1 MEKVLVTGATGY
13 IGLHCIHQL
22 LNQGYAVNGS
32 VRSPERKDEIFEALK
47 DHNTPTENLSIFTFD
62 LNDDEGWDQGM
73 DGCDYLL
80 HVASPIALENH
91 NEDFFVKP
99 AVAGVKRAMKFAKKH
114 NVKKVVLTSSVAAIF
129 ETIESK
135 SYYDESDWSD
145 PDSPA
150 ISHYAKSKTLAEKT
164 AWEFVENE
172 KHPFE
177 LTVINPALVI
187 GPSLSGDL
195 GESNKAIVM
204 VATGKMPVAVPLQF
218 GYVDV
223 RDVATAHILAMQNPA
238 SSHYAKSKTL
248 AEKTAWEF
256 VENENHPFELTVIN
270 PALVI
275 GPSLSGDL
283 GESNKAIVMVAT
295 GKMPVAVPLQF
306 GYVDVRDVATA
317 HILAMQNPA
326 SNGERFALAEKDLWY
341 KDVAKVLKSNGFDK
355 APTFAVP
362 VWLAKILANFS
373 KELKITLPYLGRLRS
388 VKNTSKAKDIL
399 GWNPRPAEESIVE
412 IAQQIKDM
420 GLIK

>member
-47 DHNTPTENLSIFTFD
+47 NHNTSTENLNLYTFD

-73 DGCDYLL
+73 EGCDYLL

-91 NEDFFVKP
+91 DEDFFVKP

-129 ETIESK
+129 ETMETK
-135 SYYDESDWSD
+135 SYYDETDWSD
-145 PDSPA
+145 PDNPA
-150 ISHYAKSKTLAEKT
+150 ISHYSKSKTLAERA
-164 AWEFVENE
+164 AWDYVEKEN
-172 KHPFE
+172 HPFE
-177 LTVINPALVI
+177 LAVINPALVI

-223 RDVATAHILAMQNPA
+223 RDVAA
-238 SSHYAKSKTL
+238 
-248 AEKTAWEF
+248 
-256 VENENHPFELTVIN
+256 
-270 PALVI
+270 
-275 GPSLSGDL
+275 
-283 GESNKAIVMVAT
+283 
-295 GKMPVAVPLQF
+295 
-306 GYVDVRDVATA
+306 A

-341 KDVAKVLKSNGFDK
+341 KDVAKVLKDNGFDK

-373 KELKITLPYLGRLRS
+373 KELKLTLPYLGRLRS

-399 GWNPRPAEESIVE
+399 GWKPRPAEESIVE
-412 IAQQIKDM
+412 IAQQIEDM

>member
-47 DHNTPTENLSIFTFD
+47 NHNTSTENLNIFTFD
-62 LNDDEGWDQGM
+62 LNDDQGWDQGM
-73 DGCDYLL
+73 EGCDYLL

-91 NEDFFVKP
+91 DEDFFVKP

-129 ETIESK
+129 ETMETK
-135 SYYDESDWSD
+135 SFYDETDWSD
-145 PDSPA
+145 PENPA
-150 ISHYAKSKTLAEKT
+150 ISHYSKSKTLAEKA
-164 AWEFVENE
+164 AWEFVETENY
-172 KHPFE
+172 PFE
-177 LTVINPALVI
+177 LAVINPALVI

-223 RDVATAHILAMQNPA
+223 RDVAA
-238 SSHYAKSKTL
+238 
-248 AEKTAWEF
+248 
-256 VENENHPFELTVIN
+256 
-270 PALVI
+270 
-275 GPSLSGDL
+275 
-283 GESNKAIVMVAT
+283 
-295 GKMPVAVPLQF
+295 
-306 GYVDVRDVATA
+306 A

-373 KELKITLPYLGRLRS
+373 KELKLTLPYLGRVRS

-399 GWNPRPAEESIVE
+399 GWKPRPAEESIIE
-412 IAQQIKDM
+412 IAQQIQDM

>member
-238 SSHYAKSKTL
+238 S
-248 AEKTAWEF
+248 
-256 VENENHPFELTVIN
+256 
-270 PALVI
+270 
-275 GPSLSGDL
+275 
-283 GESNKAIVMVAT
+283 
-295 GKMPVAVPLQF
+295 
-306 GYVDVRDVATA
+306 
-317 HILAMQNPA
+317 
-326 SNGERFALAEKDLWY
+326 NGERFALAEKDLWY

-399 GWNPRPAEESIVE
+399 GWNPRPAEESIIE
-412 IAQQIKDM
+412 IAQQIQDM

>member
-32 VRSPERKDEIFEALK
+32 VRSPERKNEIFEALK
-47 DHNTPTENLSIFTFD
+47 NHNTSTENLNIYTFD

-73 DGCDYLL
+73 EGCDYLL

-91 NEDFFVKP
+91 DEDFFVKP

-114 NVKKVVLTSSVAAIF
+114 NVKKVVLTSSVAAIY
-129 ETIESK
+129 ETMESK
-135 SYYDESDWSD
+135 SYYDETDWSD
-145 PDSPA
+145 PENPA
-150 ISHYAKSKTLAEKT
+150 ISHYSKSKTLAEKA
-164 AWEFVENE
+164 AWDYVETENY
-172 KHPFE
+172 PFE
-177 LTVINPALVI
+177 LAVINPALVI

-195 GESNKAIVM
+195 GESNKAIMM

-223 RDVATAHILAMQNPA
+223 RDVAA
-238 SSHYAKSKTL
+238 
-248 AEKTAWEF
+248 
-256 VENENHPFELTVIN
+256 
-270 PALVI
+270 
-275 GPSLSGDL
+275 
-283 GESNKAIVMVAT
+283 
-295 GKMPVAVPLQF
+295 
-306 GYVDVRDVATA
+306 A

-341 KDVAKVLKSNGFDK
+341 KDVAQVLRSNGFDK

-362 VWLAKILANFS
+362 VWLAKILSIFS
-373 KELKITLPYLGRLRS
+373 KELKLTIPYLGRLRS

-399 GWNPRPAEESIVE
+399 GWNPRPAEESIIE
-412 IAQQIKDM
+412 IAQQIQDM

>member
-32 VRSPERKDEIFEALK
+32 VRSPERKDEILEALK
-47 DHNTPTENLSIFTFD
+47 NHNTSTEHLNLFTFD

-73 DGCDYLL
+73 EGCDYLL

-91 NEDFFVKP
+91 DEDFFVKP

-129 ETIESK
+129 ETMESK
-135 SYYDESDWSD
+135 SYYDETDWSD
-145 PDSPA
+145 PDNPA
-150 ISHYAKSKTLAEKT
+150 ISHYSKSKTLAERA
-164 AWEFVENE
+164 AWDYVEKEN
-172 KHPFE
+172 HPFE
-177 LTVINPALVI
+177 LAVINPALVI

-223 RDVATAHILAMQNPA
+223 RDVAA
-238 SSHYAKSKTL
+238 
-248 AEKTAWEF
+248 
-256 VENENHPFELTVIN
+256 
-270 PALVI
+270 
-275 GPSLSGDL
+275 
-283 GESNKAIVMVAT
+283 
-295 GKMPVAVPLQF
+295 
-306 GYVDVRDVATA
+306 A

-341 KDVAKVLKSNGFDK
+341 KDVAKVLKDNGFDK

-373 KELKITLPYLGRLRS
+373 KELKLTLPYLGRLRS

-399 GWNPRPAEESIVE
+399 GWKPRPAEESIVE
-412 IAQQIKDM
+412 IAQQIEDM

>member
-195 GESNKAIVM
+195 GESN
-204 VATGKMPVAVPLQF
+204 
-218 GYVDV
+218 
-223 RDVATAHILAMQNPA
+223 N
-238 SSHYAKSKTL
+238 
-248 AEKTAWEF
+248 
-256 VENENHPFELTVIN
+256 
-270 PALVI
+270 
-275 GPSLSGDL
+275 
-283 GESNKAIVMVAT
+283 AIVMVAT

>member
-32 VRSPERKDEIFEALK
+32 VRSPERKDEIFQALQN
-47 DHNTPTENLSIFTFD
+47 HNTSTENLKIFTFD
-62 LNDDEGWDQGM
+62 LNSDEGWDEGM
-73 DGCDYLL
+73 EGCDYLL

-91 NEDFFVKP
+91 DEDFFVKP
-99 AVAGVKRAMKFAKKH
+99 AVAGVNRAMKFAKKH
-114 NVKKVVLTSSVAAIF
+114 NVKKVVLTSSVAAIY
-129 ETIESK
+129 ETMESK
-135 SYYDESDWSD
+135 SYYDENDWSD
-145 PDSPA
+145 PENPA
-150 ISHYAKSKTLAEKT
+150 ISHYSKSKTLAERA

-172 KHPFE
+172 NHPFE
-177 LTVINPALVI
+177 LAVINPALVI

-195 GESNKAIVM
+195 GESNKAIEM

-223 RDVATAHILAMQNPA
+223 RDVAA
-238 SSHYAKSKTL
+238 
-248 AEKTAWEF
+248 
-256 VENENHPFELTVIN
+256 
-270 PALVI
+270 
-275 GPSLSGDL
+275 
-283 GESNKAIVMVAT
+283 
-295 GKMPVAVPLQF
+295 
-306 GYVDVRDVATA
+306 A

-341 KDVAKVLKSNGFDK
+341 GDVAKVLRDNGFDK
-355 APTFAVP
+355 APTLAVP
-362 VWLAKILANFS
+362 VWLAKILAIFS
-373 KELKITLPYLGRLRS
+373 KELKLAVPYLGRLRS

-412 IAQQIKDM
+412 IAQQIQDM